1 MRERYSAHGPCW
13 ASQLL
18 LTAATR
24 AGARLTEEPVATA
37 LDKVGLVL
45 PSVTTDVA
53 AARVP
58 PSWLRLL
65 DPLHLA
71 NALEIGAD
79 LEGMVVSDLRLK
91 GAADRA
97 AILTVTPGAALS
109 GWRALP
115 LCPRVTLPLGPNL
128 GAESGSFLGLAA
140 RAADHRGLLA
150 RWRHLSH
157 GGPAAAALATSEP
170 ALGRQIK
177 ARVAL
182 LVHGRP
188 QGPRRCRG
196 KGGFGVSRHQH
207 LSSAAL
213 NARRSGSPPG
223 ASPVGGG
230 AGHPALQS
238 PGAS

>member
-24 AGARLTEEPVATA
+24 AGARLTEEPVATV
-37 LDKVGLVL
+37 LDTVGLVL

-65 DPLHLA
+65 DALHLA

-97 AILTVTPGAALS
+97 AILTVTPGAALRR
-109 GWRALP
+109 WRALP

-157 GGPAAAALATSEP
+157 GGPAAAARWPPPSRPLAAKS
-170 ALGRQIK
+170 
-177 ARVAL
+177 
-182 LVHGRP
+182 RP
-188 QGPRRCRG
+188 ESHCSFTAGPRAPDAAAG
-196 KGGFGVSRHQH
+196 KADLG
-207 LSSAAL
+207 
-213 NARRSGSPPG
+213 
-223 ASPVGGG
+223 
-230 AGHPALQS
+230 
-238 PGAS
+238 